1 MPCELTPEDLVEEHL
16 DVIGGERLRGND
28 DFM

>member
-1 MPCELTPEDLVEEHL
+1 MPCELTPEYLVEEHL